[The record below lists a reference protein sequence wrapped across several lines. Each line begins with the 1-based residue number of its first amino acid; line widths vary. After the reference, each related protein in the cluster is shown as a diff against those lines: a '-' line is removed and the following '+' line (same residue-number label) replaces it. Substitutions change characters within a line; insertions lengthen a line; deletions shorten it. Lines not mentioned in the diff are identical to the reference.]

1 MTNGTTGSTLRLAFI
16 GYGEVGQLFGRQFAR
31 QPGVSVTA
39 YDLKLDRPETA
50 ASLQGVAAADGV
62 RLAGSAAEAIR
73 EAEIV
78 FSAVT
83 ASSTRDVAEQA
94 LACLAPGQVL
104 FDLNSAS
111 PRTKASCGA
120 LLAGHGLA
128 YVEGAVMAPVAEPGI
143 GVSILAGGVA
153 AGAIAGRLNPMGMA
167 IRVVSDTIGRASATK
182 LCRSIMIKGIEA
194 LIIDSARASAAWGVS
209 DDVFASLA
217 ATFPGQDW
225 AHLARLMDGRVARH
239 GIRRAA
245 EMREAAQMLAELGL
259 SPGLSEAIADAHE
272 RRVRNPVEPKS
283 PD

>member
-1 MTNGTTGSTLRLAFI
+1 MINENPEPALRLAFI
-16 GYGEVGQLFGRQFAR
+16 GYGEVGQLFGRQFAQ
-31 QPGVSVTA
+31 QPGITVSA
-39 YDLKLDRPETA
+39 YDLKMHDPVQAKALKGIADR
-50 ASLQGVAAADGV
+50 DGV
-62 RLAGSAAEAIR
+62 LLAGSAAAAVEKAD
-73 EAEIV
+73 IV

-83 ASSTRDVAEQA
+83 ASSTRAVAEKA
-94 LACLAPGQVL
+94 LGYLTAHQVL

-111 PRTKASCGA
+111 PRTKAGCGEA
-120 LLAGHGLA
+120 LAARGLA

-143 GVSILAGGVA
+143 RVSILAGGAQAMDVA
-153 AGAIAGRLNPMGMA
+153 ERLNPRGMA

-209 DDVFASLA
+209 EDVFASLG

-225 AHLARLMDGRVARH
+225 AHLARLMDSRVARH

-259 SPGLSEAIADAHE
+259 SPSLSEAIAEAHE
-272 RRVRNPVEPKS
+272 RRVLQPPAE
-283 PD
+283 

>member
-1 MTNGTTGSTLRLAFI
+1 MTSQNPAPALRLAFI

-31 QPGVSVTA
+31 QPGITVTA
-39 YDLKLDRPETA
+39 YDLKLHDPAKAEALERIAQT
-50 ASLQGVAAADGV
+50 DGV
-62 RLAGSAAEAIR
+62 HLEASAAEAAR
-73 EAEIV
+73 AADIV

-83 ASSTRDVAEQA
+83 ASSTRDVVEEA
-94 LACLAPGQVL
+94 LGYLAANQVL

-111 PRTKASCGA
+111 PRTKAGCGEA
-120 LLAGHGLA
+120 LTARGLA

-143 GVSILAGGVA
+143 RVSILAGGAQATGVA
-153 AGAIAGRLNPMGMA
+153 EVLNPRGMM

-194 LIIDSARASAAWGVS
+194 LIMDSARASAAWGVS
-209 DDVFASLA
+209 DDVFASLG

-259 SPGLSEAIADAHE
+259 SPSLSEAIADAHE
-272 RRVRNPVEPKS
+272 RRVLQPPA
-283 PD
+283 D

>member
-1 MTNGTTGSTLRLAFI
+1 MINRKTAPALRLAFI
-16 GYGEVGQLFGRQFAR
+16 GYGEVGQLFGRQFA
-31 QPGVSVTA
+31 QQSGTAVSA
-39 YDLKLDRPETA
+39 YDLKMRDPAQAETLKSIA
-50 ASLQGVAAADGV
+50 ERDGV
-62 RLAGSAAEAIR
+62 RLAGSAAA
-73 EAEIV
+73 AAQDADIV

-83 ASSTRDVAEQA
+83 ASSTRDVAEEA
-94 LACLAPGQVL
+94 LGYLGEYQVL

-111 PRTKASCGA
+111 PQTKAGCGEA
-120 LLAGHGLA
+120 LARRGLG

-143 GVSILAGGVA
+143 RVSILAGGAQAMSVA
-153 AGAIAGRLNPMGMA
+153 ERLNPRGMA
-167 IRVVSDTIGRASATK
+167 IRVVSETIGRASATK

-209 DDVFASLA
+209 DDVFASLG

-259 SPGLSEAIADAHE
+259 SPSLSEAIADAHE
-272 RRVRNPVEPKS
+272 RRVLQPPA
-283 PD
+283 D